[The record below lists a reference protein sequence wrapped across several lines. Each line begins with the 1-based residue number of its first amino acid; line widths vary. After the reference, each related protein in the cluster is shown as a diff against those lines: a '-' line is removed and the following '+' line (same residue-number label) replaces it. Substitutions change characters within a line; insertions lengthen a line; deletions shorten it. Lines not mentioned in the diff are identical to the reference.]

1 MDREFRILMR
11 GAGDIATGS
20 LHRLFQAGFRP
31 IALETDHPSAIR
43 RQVAFS
49 ECIYDGET
57 VVEQVHAVL
66 VSSLEEAQTEKRN
79 GRIPVLIDPAGDCI
93 ERYCPDV
100 LIDAILAKKNLGT
113 RREMADCTIGLGP
126 GFTAGEDVDYVIE
139 TMRGHRLGRI
149 LSEGCACPNTGVPG
163 VIGGYGRERVIH
175 APADGVLKTLRGIG
189 DSVEAGEVI
198 ARICRENGSCV
209 NVPASLTGI
218 LRGLIRDGFF
228 VTEGFKIADLDPRT
242 EEYQNCF
249 TISDKARCIAGSVL
263 ELVCRAYGE
272 KRK

>member
-100 LIDAILAKKNLGT
+100 LIDAILAKKKSWNQAG
-113 RREMADCTIGLGP
+113 DGGLHHW
-126 GFTAGEDVDYVIE
+126 AG
-139 TMRGHRLGRI
+139 
-149 LSEGCACPNTGVPG
+149 
-163 VIGGYGRERVIH
+163 
-175 APADGVLKTLRGIG
+175 
-189 DSVEAGEVI
+189 
-198 ARICRENGSCV
+198 
-209 NVPASLTGI
+209 TGI
-218 LRGLIRDGFF
+218 YSGRGCGLCD
-228 VTEGFKIADLDPRT
+228 
-242 EEYQNCF
+242 
-249 TISDKARCIAGSVL
+249 
-263 ELVCRAYGE
+263 
-272 KRK
+272 